1 MALESVN
8 PANGELISRYDPMQ
22 DQEVAAIVRAAHE
35 AGREWAAA
43 GFAARAACLRAAAAA
58 LRDRK
63 QEWAR
68 LMAVEMGKPVTA
80 GVGEAEKCA
89 WGCEY
94 YADHAEAFLADEVVL
109 TEASRSL
116 VRYQPLGPI
125 LAVMPWN
132 FPFWQVFRAAA
143 PALMAGNTVLLK
155 HSSNVTGCALA
166 IERIFHEA
174 GVPPEAFRSLRL
186 ESGRV
191 QRLIEDSLVAGVTLT
206 GSEGAGREVGST
218 AGRCL
223 KPSVLELGGSDP
235 FLVLADA
242 DIAQTARAAASA
254 RTINS
259 GQSCIAAKRFIVV
272 EQVYGAFREAF
283 VEAMRA
289 IKVGDPLDPATQVG
303 PQARRELRDDLHSQV
318 TRSIAQGARLVLG
331 GAVPDRPGAWYPATI
346 LEDVRPGM
354 AAHDE
359 EVFGPVAAVIRAA
372 DPMEALHIANQHGY
386 GLGASVW
393 TRDPAAAEPIV
404 NQLEAGMV
412 FVNEIVKSDPRLPFG
427 GVKNSGY
434 GRELA
439 AVGIREF
446 VNMKTIWVH

>member
-1 MALESVN
+1 MALESIN
-8 PANGELISRYDPMQ
+8 PATGDRIAGYDAMP
-22 DQEVAAIVRAAHE
+22 DQEVGAIIAAAHG
-35 AGREWAAA
+35 AQREWAAA
-43 GFAARAACLRAAAAA
+43 GFAARASCLRAAAAA

-68 LMAVEMGKPVTA
+68 LMALEMGKPISA
-80 GVGEAEKCA
+80 GIAEAEKCA

-94 YADHAEAFLADEVVL
+94 YADHAEGLLADEVVL

-116 VRYQPLGPI
+116 VRYQPLGAI

-143 PALMAGNTVLLK
+143 PALMAGNTMLLK

-166 IERIFHEA
+166 IERIFHGA
-174 GVPPEAFRSLRL
+174 GVPQPVFRTLRL
-186 ESGRV
+186 ESSRV
-191 QRLIEDSLVAGVTLT
+191 RSAIEHPLVAGVTLT
-206 GSEGAGREVGST
+206 GSEAAGREVGAA

-235 FLVLADA
+235 FIVLADA
-242 DIAQTARAAASA
+242 DVDATARSAAAA

-272 EQVYGAFREAF
+272 EQVYSAF
-283 VEAMRA
+283 VTAFTEAMRA
-289 IKVGDPLDPATQVG
+289 IKVGDPLDHATEVG
-303 PQARRELRDDLHSQV
+303 PQARRELRDDLHRQV
-318 TRSIAQGARLVLG
+318 TRSVELGARLTLG
-331 GAVPDRPGAWYPATI
+331 GTIPERAGAWYPATI
-346 LEDVRPGM
+346 LEDVAPGM
-354 AAHDE
+354 PAHDE
-359 EVFGPVAAVIRAA
+359 EVFGPAAAVIRVDDAVAA
-372 DPMEALHIANQHGY
+372 VRVANDNRY

-393 TRDPAAAEPIV
+393 TRDVTAAEPVI

-412 FVNEIVKSDPRLPFG
+412 FVNEMVKSDPRLPFG

-439 AVGIREF
+439 APGIREF
-446 VNMKTIWVH
+446 VNAKTIWIR

>member
-8 PANGELISRYDPMQ
+8 PATGELVARYDPMPDQ
-22 DQEVAAIVRAAHE
+22 DVAAIVDAAHR
-35 AGREWAAA
+35 AGREWTAA
-43 GFAARAACLRAAAAA
+43 GFAARARCLKAAAAS

-68 LMAVEMGKPVTA
+68 LMATEMGKPITA
-80 GVGEAEKCA
+80 GIAEAEKCA

-94 YADHAEAFLADEVVL
+94 YADHAEGLLADEVVL

-116 VRYQPLGPI
+116 VRYQPLGTI
-125 LAVMPWN
+125 LAIMPWN

-143 PALMAGNTVLLK
+143 PALMAGNSMVLK
-155 HSSNVTGCALA
+155 HSSNGTGCALA
-166 IERIFHEA
+166 IERIFHDA
-174 GVPPEAFRSLRL
+174 GVPPSMFRALRL
-186 ESGRV
+186 ESSRV
-191 QRLIEDSLVAGVTLT
+191 GPLIENPLIAGVTLT
-206 GSEGAGREVGST
+206 GSEAAGREVGAT

-235 FLVLADA
+235 FIVLADA
-242 DIAQTARAAASA
+242 DVPSTARSAAAA

-272 EQVYGAFREAF
+272 EQVYDEFTFAFREA
-283 VEAMRA
+283 MRA
-289 IKVGDPLDPATQVG
+289 VKVGDPLDAATEVG
-303 PQARRELRDDLHSQV
+303 PQARRELRDDLHQQV
-318 TRSIAQGARLVLG
+318 TRSIAGGARLTVG
-331 GAVPDRPGAWYPATI
+331 GTIPNQPGAWYPVTV
-346 LEDVRPGM
+346 LEDVKPGM
-354 AAHDE
+354 PAHDE

-372 DPMEALHIANQHGY
+372 DPMEAVRIANDNRY

-393 TRDPAAAEPIV
+393 TRDPVAAESVI
-404 NQLEAGMV
+404 NQLETGMV

-434 GRELA
+434 GRELSA
-439 AVGIREF
+439 LGIREF
-446 VNMKTIWVH
+446 VNAKTIWVH

>member
-8 PANGELISRYDPMQ
+8 PATGELIARYDAMP
-22 DQEVAAIVRAAHE
+22 DQETGNIIRAAHE
-35 AGREWAAA
+35 AAREWAAA

-63 QEWAR
+63 NEWAR
-68 LMAVEMGKPVTA
+68 LMATEMGKPISA
-80 GVGEAEKCA
+80 GIAEAEKCA

-94 YADHAEAFLADEVVL
+94 YADHAEGLLADEVVL

-116 VRYQPLGPI
+116 VRYQPLGAI

-143 PALMAGNTVLLK
+143 PALMAGNAMALK

-174 GVPPEAFRSLRL
+174 GVPTAAFRTLRL
-186 ESGRV
+186 ESARV
-191 QRLIEDSLVAGVTLT
+191 RPVIENPLVAGVTLT
-206 GSEGAGREVGST
+206 GSEAAGREVGGT

-235 FLVLADA
+235 FIVLADA
-242 DIAQTARAAASA
+242 DIEPTARSAAAA

-272 EQVYGAFREAF
+272 EQVYSAFLSAF
-283 VEAMRA
+283 TEAMRA
-289 IKVGDPLDPATQVG
+289 ITVGDPLDPETQVG

-331 GAVPDRPGAWYPATI
+331 GTIPQGPGAWYPVSI

-354 AAHDE
+354 SAHDE

-372 DPMEALHIANQHGY
+372 DPMEAVHIANQNVY

-393 TRDPAAAEPIV
+393 TRDAAAAEPVI

-439 AVGIREF
+439 ALGIREF
-446 VNMKTIWVH
+446 VNAKTIWIR

>member
-8 PANGELISRYDPMQ
+8 PATGDKIASYDAMP
-22 DQEVAAIVRAAHE
+22 DQELTTIVGAAHE
-35 AGREWAAA
+35 AQREWAAA
-43 GFAARAACLRAAAAA
+43 GFATRAACLRAAAAA

-68 LMAVEMGKPVTA
+68 LMALEMGKPVTA
-80 GVGEAEKCA
+80 GIAEAEKCA

-94 YADHAEAFLADEVVL
+94 YADHAEGLLADEVVL

-116 VRYQPLGPI
+116 VRYQPLGAI
-125 LAVMPWN
+125 LAIMPWN
-132 FPFWQVFRAAA
+132 FPFWQAFRAAA
-143 PALMAGNTVLLK
+143 PALMAGNTMVLK

-166 IERIFHEA
+166 IESIFHGA
-174 GVPPEAFRSLRL
+174 GVPRSVFRALRV
-186 ESGRV
+186 ESSRV
-191 QRLIEDSLVAGVTLT
+191 RTIIEDPLIAGVTLT
-206 GSEGAGREVGST
+206 GSEAAGREVGGS

-235 FLVLADA
+235 FIVLADA
-242 DIAQTARAAASA
+242 DIDSTARSAAAA

-272 EQVYGAFREAF
+272 EQVYGAFVAAF
-283 VEAMRA
+283 TDAMRA
-289 IKVGDPLDPATQVG
+289 IKVGDPMDPATEVG
-303 PQARRELRDDLHSQV
+303 PQARRELRDDLHKQV
-318 TRSIAQGARLVLG
+318 TRSVELGARLTLG
-331 GAVPDRPGAWYPATI
+331 GTIPDKPGAWYPPTI
-346 LEDVRPGM
+346 LENVRPGM
-354 AAHDE
+354 PAHDE
-359 EVFGPVAAVIRAA
+359 EIFGPAAAVIRADDA
-372 DPMEALHIANQHGY
+372 MAAVRVANEHRY

-393 TRDPAAAEPIV
+393 TRDSAAAEPLI
-404 NQLEAGMV
+404 NQLQAGMV

-439 AVGIREF
+439 ALGIREF
-446 VNMKTIWVH
+446 VNAKTIWIH